1 MGTPWYVV
9 TLIMQC
15 SIENKPQV
23 PVTCLE
29 QIHIIKAK
37 NSELA
42 YKKALQLGKSEEHS
56 YKNHAGQ
63 NVSWEFVGMQ
73 NLEELLEE
81 SIHDGVEIR
90 SRRLLLTDPEKMVAK
105 KEGLTVFIAEN
116 IKNKTAEEILSE

>member
-9 TLIMQC
+9 TLIMKC
-15 SIENKPQV
+15 TIEDKPQV
-23 PVTCLE
+23 PITCLE

-37 NSELA
+37 NAEHA
-42 YKKALQLGKSEEHS
+42 YQKALQLGKSQEHS
-56 YKNHAGQ
+56 YINHAGQ
-63 NVSWEFVGMQ
+63 NVSWKFVGMQ

-90 SRRLLLTDPEKMVAK
+90 SRRLLLNDPEKMVAK